1 MSENHSLGKLFKQY
15 SKQMLLDNI
24 GRDGQYKLVT
34 SKVLI
39 VGAGGIGATLIPYL
53 AGAGI
58 GHLRII
64 DNDVIDVGN
73 LHRQI
78 LYDTTHI

>member
-1 MSENHSLGKLFKQY
+1 MILKEISL
-15 SKQMLLDNI
+15 
-24 GRDGQYKLVT
+24 DGQLKIQK

-39 VGAGGIGATLIPYL
+39 VGAGGIGAPAALYL

-58 GHLRII
+58 GTLGIM
-64 DNDVIDVGN
+64 DGDVVEISN

-78 LYDTTHI
+78 IHST